1 MEDTPLYNSR
11 IIKSY
16 VEYLQKNHPEV
27 NVSPLLQYAG
37 IEAYQI
43 EDEGHWFTQ
52 KQSDRFNEIIV
63 KTTQDQDISK
73 KVGRF
78 SAMSRASGALGQ
90 YMLGFIKPETAY
102 TVMGNF
108 NDRLSRAAVMET
120 RAVGS
125 GKVEA
130 KTVLRPGVVEKPYQ
144 CQYRMGTMESL
155 AKLFTYKFAKIE
167 HPVCIHKGGD
177 NCRYIISWEKNRS
190 LVWKQIR
197 NFFSILGLAVCAA
210 VYPFVSS
217 FDWYALALLYILI
230 AMSLTLF
237 TDRLEKKEL
246 LSNIH
251 SQGDSAERLLD
262 QINKRYDEA
271 MLIQEIG
278 QISSTMPRVDDFLQS
293 IMKSLVERLNFDRG
307 MIMLANKTKDRL
319 IYTVSYGYNPKDDD
333 FLKNIQFHLDNP
345 RSKGMAVVAFKN
357 QKPILVNSLSD
368 VEKDLSP
375 KSLEFIRAMGI
386 QSFICVPII
395 YRGESMGVLMVDN
408 VQTKRELGQTEMSLL
423 TGIAPQIGVSIMNA
437 ISHQKIRES
446 EERFRTL
453 SENAPDIIY
462 TLGVNGEFTYVNP
475 AIETILG
482 YRPEEVIGKYFIDM
496 TKKEDD
502 AYRSI
507 KAFKQVRDYKETIK
521 GETGILHH
529 KDGSERYF
537 SFSCAPNLDSEGNFI
552 GVVGTF
558 KNLTDIRTSEIE
570 LKKSLAKLQSVMSST
585 IDAISIIV
593 ESRDLYTAGHQ
604 RRVAQLA
611 TAIARELGLST
622 EKLDLIRMGSLI
634 HDIGKMYIPAEILTK
649 PAKLNEI
656 ETAMMNTHPAVAWK
670 ILKQV
675 DFIPVIVD
683 MVYEHHERIDGSGF
697 PRGLTG
703 EKILLESKIIAVAD
717 VVEAMASHRPY
728 RAARGTAAALE
739 EIKKERGITLD
750 TEVVDA
756 CLKLFQ
762 RGFKF
767 KEIDSQP
774 EPEL

>member
-1 MEDTPLYNSR
+1 M
-11 IIKSY
+11 
-16 VEYLQKNHPEV
+16 
-27 NVSPLLQYAG
+27 
-37 IEAYQI
+37 
-43 EDEGHWFTQ
+43 
-52 KQSDRFNEIIV
+52 
-63 KTTQDQDISK
+63 
-73 KVGRF
+73 
-78 SAMSRASGALGQ
+78 
-90 YMLGFIKPETAY
+90 
-102 TVMGNF
+102 
-108 NDRLSRAAVMET
+108 
-120 RAVGS
+120 
-125 GKVEA
+125 
-130 KTVLRPGVVEKPYQ
+130 
-144 CQYRMGTMESL
+144 
-155 AKLFTYKFAKIE
+155 
-167 HPVCIHKGGD
+167 
-177 NCRYIISWEKNRS
+177 
-190 LVWKQIR
+190 
-197 NFFSILGLAVCAA
+197 
-210 VYPFVSS
+210 
-217 FDWYALALLYILI
+217 ALLYILI

-521 GETGILHH
+521 GETGILLH